1 MDRRKALLIFGG
13 AWLSAALLT
22 WFLWSQTK
30 TPKVEKTVACVAA
43 THDMPAGTRLKKS
56 DIRLVNVSERALP
69 KTALLDETAAID
81 RVLLF
86 PVSTNETLTS
96 VKLTSTSRAEGLAA
110 IIDPGKRAISV
121 QINDTSGVAGLIQ
134 PRSHVDV
141 LFTRTGSMAEALT
154 STILEDIVV
163 LSIGRATEVS
173 QNTNIDPKASRPQN
187 QAVTL
192 LVTPEEARKIELAKN
207 QGKIGLSLRNPLD
220 RTAADDSGPTR
231 AEALDIDPASL
242 RSGRRGNVPNVRD
255 PRVWDNLTAGNEVPK
270 EKKEQPKPRLVVD
283 VFRGDKHVQEVF
295 Q

>member
-1 MDRRKALLIFGG
+1 MDRRKAVLIFGG

-22 WFLWSQTK
+22 WFLWAQTK
-30 TPKVEKTVACVAA
+30 APKIEKTVVCVAV
-43 THDMPAGTRLKKS
+43 THDLPAGTRLKKA
-56 DIRLVNVSERALP
+56 DIRLVHVPDKAVP
-69 KTALLDETAAID
+69 KGAILDEASAID

-86 PVSTNETLTS
+86 PVSSNETLTS
-96 VKLTSTSRAEGLAA
+96 AKMTSTSRAEGLAA
-110 IIDPGKRAISV
+110 TIDPGKRAISV

-220 RTAADDSGPTR
+220 RSAADESGPTR
-231 AEALDIDPASL
+231 AEALD
-242 RSGRRGNVPNVRD
+242 
-255 PRVWDNLTAGNEVPK
+255 
-270 EKKEQPKPRLVVD
+270 
-283 VFRGDKHVQEVF
+283 
-295 Q
+295 